1 MCAHHVT
8 PASQSAG
15 SGRVIVIMGVAGA
28 GKSTVG
34 GALAESLRWRFIDG
48 DDFHTAQNM
57 SRMRGGIALSDS
69 ERAPWL
75 ARLRGEIGSVLA
87 RGESAVVACSA
98 LKERYREA
106 LVPPAAENAVS
117 FVYLD
122 ADEELLR
129 QRLQRREGH
138 FAGESLLAS
147 QLDTLEEP
155 SNALRVDAAR
165 APDALVAAIRSAYR
179 L

>member
-1 MCAHHVT
+1 MSAHRVT
-8 PASQSAG
+8 PASERAG
-15 SGRVIVIMGVAGA
+15 SGQVIVIMGVAGA

-34 GALAESLRWRFIDG
+34 GALAASLRWRFIDG
-48 DDFHTAQNM
+48 DNFHTAENI

-75 ARLRGEIGSVLA
+75 AALRSEIASVLA

-106 LVPPAAENAVS
+106 LVPPAAKSAVS
-117 FVYLD
+117 FVHLD

-129 QRLQRREGH
+129 ERLQRREGH
-138 FAGESLLAS
+138 FAGGSLLAS
-147 QLDTLEEP
+147 QLETLEEP
-155 SNALRVDAAR
+155 TNALRVDAAR